1 MRSALERYGFLLLAV
16 VAVSVMPLVL
26 KSGSLASEV
35 LVFALAALGCN
46 LLLGYTGLLSFGQ
59 GIFFG
64 VGSYALGI
72 LLTRTALPMPLVLLA
87 AIAAGAIV
95 AALVGWLAIRQK
107 GVYFVM
113 LTLALT
119 QMFYFIAYST
129 PEWTGGDNG
138 LLDIPTPAF
147 TLFGVE
153 LFPNDTAWRYYSFV
167 ALLFVLVFWALL
179 RVTESIFGRT
189 LLAIRDNPARASALG
204 YNVVHFK
211 LLAFVLSG
219 MVTALAGALY
229 AMTTNIAPLT
239 SINYH
244 MSEIIL
250 LVTVLGGTGK
260 LIASLLGAAF
270 YVIVSDWLSQLWPRW
285 LLVFGL
291 LLMAVSL
298 YMQGGL
304 WGACSLVADR
314 LRRIGRGRSCAPVRD
329 AKSPAASSGRRA
341 P

>member
-1 MRSALERYGFLLLAV
+1 MSQFFLKRRYLLLALAGV
-16 VAVSVMPLVL
+16 LALPLTL

-35 LVFALAALGCN
+35 LIFALAALGCN

-72 LLTRTALPMPLVLLA
+72 LLTRTGVPMPLVLLA
-87 AIAAGAIV
+87 AMALGTLV
-95 AALVGWLAIRQK
+95 AAAVGWLAIRQK

-119 QMFYFIAYST
+119 QMFYFLAYST

-138 LLDIPTPAF
+138 LLDIPRPPLAF
-147 TLFGVE
+147 FDFV
-153 LFPNDTAWRYYSFV
+153 LFPNKSAWQFYTFV
-167 ALLFVLVFWALL
+167 AVIFLLVFWALQ
-179 RVTESIFGRT
+179 RVVDSIFGRT
-189 LLAIRDNPARASALG
+189 LLAIRDNPARATALG
-204 YNVVHFK
+204 YNIIHFK
-211 LLAFVLSG
+211 LLAFMLSG
-219 MVTALAGALY
+219 AVTALAGALY
-229 AMTTNIAPLT
+229 AMMTGIAPLT

-250 LVTVLGGTGK
+250 LVTVIGGTGN
-260 LIASLLGAAF
+260 LVASLLGAAL
-270 YVIVSDWLSQLWPRW
+270 YVIASDWLSHLWPRW
-285 LLVFGL
+285 LLLFGF
-291 LLMAVSL
+291 LLMAISL

-304 WGACSLVADR
+304 WGASRAVWARLTGKKQADPVAV
-314 LRRIGRGRSCAPVRD
+314 GP
-329 AKSPAASSGRRA
+329 PASGESQET

>member
-1 MRSALERYGFLLLAV
+1 MTQFFLKRRYLLLALAGV
-16 VAVSVMPLVL
+16 LALPLTL

-35 LVFALAALGCN
+35 LIFALAALGCN

-72 LLTRTALPMPLVLLA
+72 LLTRTGVPMPLVLLA
-87 AIAAGAIV
+87 AMALGTLV
-95 AALVGWLAIRQK
+95 AAAVGWLAIRQK

-119 QMFYFIAYST
+119 QMFYFLAYST

-138 LLDIPTPAF
+138 LLDIPRPPLAF
-147 TLFGVE
+147 FDFV
-153 LFPNDTAWRYYSFV
+153 LFPNKSAWQFYTFV
-167 ALLFVLVFWALL
+167 AVIFLLVFWALQ
-179 RVTESIFGRT
+179 RVVDSIFGRT
-189 LLAIRDNPARASALG
+189 LLAIRDNPARATALG
-204 YNVVHFK
+204 YNIIHFK
-211 LLAFVLSG
+211 LLAFMLSG
-219 MVTALAGALY
+219 AVTALAGALY
-229 AMTTNIAPLT
+229 AMMTGIAPLT

-250 LVTVLGGTGK
+250 LVTVIGGTGN
-260 LIASLLGAAF
+260 LVASLLGAAL
-270 YVIVSDWLSQLWPRW
+270 YVIASDWLSHLWPRW
-285 LLVFGL
+285 LLLFGF
-291 LLMAVSL
+291 LLMAISL

-304 WGACSLVADR
+304 WGASRAVWARLTGKKQADR
-314 LRRIGRGRSCAPVRD
+314 VAVGP
-329 AKSPAASSGRRA
+329 PASGESQET

>member
-1 MRSALERYGFLLLAV
+1 MSQFLLKRRYLLLALAGV
-16 VAVSVMPLVL
+16 LILPLML

-35 LVFALAALGCN
+35 LIFALAALGCN

-72 LLTRTALPMPLVLLA
+72 LLTRTGVPMPLVLLA
-87 AIAAGAIV
+87 AMALGTLV
-95 AALVGWLAIRQK
+95 AAAVGWLAIRQK

-119 QMFYFIAYST
+119 QMFYFLAYST

-138 LLDIPTPAF
+138 LLDIPRPPLAF
-147 TLFGVE
+147 FDFV
-153 LFPNDTAWRYYSFV
+153 LFPNKSAWQFYTFV
-167 ALLFVLVFWALL
+167 AVIFLLVFWALQ
-179 RVTESIFGRT
+179 RVVDSIFGRT
-189 LLAIRDNPARASALG
+189 LLAIRDNPARATALG
-204 YNVVHFK
+204 YNIIHFK
-211 LLAFVLSG
+211 LLAFMLSG
-219 MVTALAGALY
+219 AVTALAGALY
-229 AMTTNIAPLT
+229 AMMTGIAPLT

-250 LVTVLGGTGK
+250 LVTVIGGTGN
-260 LIASLLGAAF
+260 LVASLLGAAL
-270 YVIVSDWLSQLWPRW
+270 YVIASDWLSHLWPRW
-285 LLVFGL
+285 LLLFGF
-291 LLMAVSL
+291 LLMAISL

-304 WGACSLVADR
+304 WGASRAVWARLTGKKQAD
-314 LRRIGRGRSCAPVRD
+314 
-329 AKSPAASSGRRA
+329 PAAVGPPASVESQET

>member
-1 MRSALERYGFLLLAV
+1 MTIIKNNRYLLMAVAGVLLLPV
-16 VAVSVMPLVL
+16 FLE
-26 KSGSLASEV
+26 SGSLASEV
-35 LVFALAALGCN
+35 LIFALAALGCN
-46 LLLGYTGLLSFGQ
+46 LLLGYAGLLSFGQ

-72 LLTRTALPMPLVLLA
+72 LLTRTGMPMPLVLLA
-87 AIAAGAIV
+87 AIAVGAIV
-95 AALVGWLAIRQK
+95 AGMVGWLAIRQK

-138 LLDIPTPAF
+138 LLDIPSLP
-147 TLFGVE
+147 LSILGYE
-153 LFPNDTAWRYYSFV
+153 LFPNQTAWQYYSFV
-167 ALLFVLVFWALL
+167 AALFIIAYWAVQ
-179 RVTESIFGRT
+179 RVVDSIFGRT
-189 LLAIRDNPARASALG
+189 LLAIRDNPDRATALG
-204 YNVVHFK
+204 YNIKYFR
-211 LLAFVLSG
+211 LTAFMISG
-219 MVTALAGALY
+219 GLTALAGALY
-229 AMTTNIAPLT
+229 AMMTGIAPLT
-239 SINYH
+239 SLSYH
-244 MSEIIL
+244 MSEVIL
-250 LVTVLGGTGK
+250 LVTVLGGTGS

-304 WGACSLVADR
+304 WGAFKLLAER
-314 LRRIGRGRSCAPVRD
+314 YRPAGKTKED
-329 AKSPAASSGRRA
+329 AKEPS
-341 P
+341 

>member
-1 MRSALERYGFLLLAV
+1 MSHILLKRRYLLLALAGV
-16 VAVSVMPLVL
+16 LALPLML

-35 LVFALAALGCN
+35 LIFALAALGCN

-72 LLTRTALPMPLVLLA
+72 LLTRTGVPMPLVLLA
-87 AIAAGAIV
+87 AMVLGTGV
-95 AALVGWLAIRQK
+95 AAAVGWLAIRQK

-119 QMFYFIAYST
+119 QMFYFLAYST

-138 LLDIPTPAF
+138 LLDIPRPPLTVF
-147 TLFGVE
+147 DFV
-153 LFPNDTAWRYYSFV
+153 LFPNKSAWQFYTFV
-167 ALLFVLVFWALL
+167 AVIFLLVFWALQ
-179 RVTESIFGRT
+179 RVVDSIFGRT
-189 LLAIRDNPARASALG
+189 LLAIRDNPARATALG
-204 YNVVHFK
+204 YNIIHFK
-211 LLAFVLSG
+211 MLAFMLSG
-219 MVTALAGALY
+219 AVTALAGALY
-229 AMTTNIAPLT
+229 AMMTGIAPLT

-250 LVTVLGGTGK
+250 LVTVIGGTGN
-260 LIASLLGAAF
+260 LVASLLGAAL
-270 YVIVSDWLSQLWPRW
+270 YVIASDWLSHLWPRW
-285 LLVFGL
+285 LLLFGF
-291 LLMAVSL
+291 LLMAISL

-304 WGACSLVADR
+304 WGASRAVWARLTGKKQAD
-314 LRRIGRGRSCAPVRD
+314 
-329 AKSPAASSGRRA
+329 PAAVGPPASSESQET